1 MRTIL
6 SSFLFIFFINL
17 PAFSQDTTNIAT
29 DEELGEVKGTL
40 DGMNETMLE
49 MKTTLDA
56 LKKIKVSGYIQA
68 QFQIADTAGAK
79 SLAGGDFPAFSDSRF
94 QVRRGRVKVNYDND
108 LTQAVL
114 QVDITQSGV
123 GIKDAYVAIKEPW
136 LRTIGFTAGVFDRP
150 FGFEISYSSSSR
162 ETPERSR
169 MYQTLFPGERDLG
182 AKIEVAPE
190 LGPLSYFNL
199 KAGIFNGVLPTA
211 SENDNNKDF
220 IGRLGFTLPFEE
232 ENLAIDGGFSLYSGK
247 VLSNNSK
254 VYEFDN
260 SAATKSYKLH
270 STTSDSLNAFN
281 RTYYGLDAQMYYDLP
296 VLGGMSLRGE
306 YIMGKQPGTS
316 SSSQFYNPST
326 STSALYL
333 RNFSGWY
340 INYIQNI
347 GLQHQFMLK
356 YDVYDP
362 NSDIEGSDIGASGS
376 NFTAGDVKFSTLG
389 LGWIY
394 HWDQNIKFVLY
405 YDMVKNEEV
414 SPSATSSLS
423 SFKDD
428 LKDNVMTMRVQYKF

>member
-1 MRTIL
+1 MTRLLPIL
-6 SSFLFIFFINL
+6 FVIILLSFSLFAQDSS
-17 PAFSQDTTNIAT
+17 QVAT
-29 DEELGEVKGTL
+29 KDDVDEIQGAL

-79 SLAGGDFPAFSDSRF
+79 SLAGGDFPPFSDSRF

-114 QVDITQSGV
+114 QIDVTQGGV
-123 GIKDAYVAIKEPW
+123 GIKDAYVSIKEPW
-136 LRTIGFTAGVFDRP
+136 LRTIGLTAGVFDRP

-182 AKIEVAPE
+182 AKIEIMPE
-190 LGPLSYFNL
+190 YGTLSYFSL
-199 KAGIFNGVLPTA
+199 KAGIFNGVLPNA
-211 SENDNNKDF
+211 NENDNNKDF
-220 IGRLGFTLPFEE
+220 IGRLGFTLPFEG

-254 VYEFDN
+254 VYEIDN
-260 SAATKSYKLH
+260 SAATKLYKLH
-270 STTSDSLNAFN
+270 STTSDSLNTFG
-281 RTYYGLDAQMYYDLP
+281 RTYYGFDAQMYYDLP

-306 YIMGKQPGTS
+306 FITGKQPGAS
-316 SSSQFYNPST
+316 SSSQFYNPAT

-340 INYIQNI
+340 LNYIQNI
-347 GLQHQFMLK
+347 GLDNQFMLK

-362 NSDIEGSDIGASGS
+362 NSDIEGNDIGASGS
-376 NFTAGDVKFSTLG
+376 NLTAADVRFSTLG

-394 HWDQNIKFVLY
+394 HWDQNVKFVLY
-405 YDMVKNEEV
+405 YDMVSNEKV
-414 SPSATSSLS
+414 NSSATGSLS

-428 LKDNVMTMRVQYKF
+428 VKDNVLTMRVQYKF